1 MSTGI
6 RIPGLQAG
14 EKSMCHCCNDARP
27 DPSSYRFFADG
38 CLHCAARRIQYI
50 QRSLNLAPDAIR
62 TRCRTA
68 LAQAVALGLPEPE
81 IRRMAKLAAWQLAPE
96 LEKETRKKR

>member
-1 MSTGI
+1 
-6 RIPGLQAG
+6 
-14 EKSMCHCCNDARP
+14 MCHCCNDARP
-27 DPSSYRFFADG
+27 DPASYRFFAEG

-68 LAQAVALGLPEPE
+68 LAQAMELGLPEQE
-81 IRRMAKLAAWQLAPE
+81 IRAMAKKPEWQLQQPAHDAQPASLPAP
-96 LEKETRKKR
+96 RKRGK

>member
-1 MSTGI
+1 
-6 RIPGLQAG
+6 
-14 EKSMCHCCNDARP
+14 MCHCCNDAREAP
-27 DPSSYRFFADG
+27 QHHRFFAEG

-68 LAQAVALGLPEPE
+68 LAQAMELGLPEQE
-81 IRRMAKLAAWQLAPE
+81 IRAMAKKPEWQLQQPAMEAQPASLPAP
-96 LEKETRKKR
+96 RKRGK